1 MQGFNPKFKDFPDY
15 ILGITH
21 EIWEEKQVEA
31 LYHYYSD
38 DILVRS
44 PSSLVIGNK
53 AVIDATQA
61 VT

>member
-21 EIWEEKQVEA
+21 EIWEEKQVET

-38 DILVRS
+38 DIPGTFSKLS
-44 PSSLVIGNK
+44 CYW
-53 AVIDATQA
+53 Q
-61 VT
+61 